1 MSGNT
6 SKRYPAELKQRA
18 VRMFG
23 EVRGDHVS
31 EWAAM
36 AKVAELLGIGTPET
50 LRKWVRQA
58 EIDQGGRP
66 GTSNENASTFSVSPP
81 PVGSSPLGG
90 DGVEQGAER
99 EHGDSAVSC
108 QVAGTGVLH
117 VRSPFGHWELR
128 LVGPPPGGGG
138 PVWTFGRRRSS
149 RPGGST
155 APEHGPHMAVRGCGA
170 GTFMAGPR
178 VRGAGGR
185 AARFRLLCPGTGP
198 RRGRPCGAPRS
209 TRRRRCLPAP

>member
-31 EWAAM
+31 DWAAM

-128 LVGPPPGGGG
+128 LVGPPPGAGLSGRLVGVVRHVPGARPPQITPPHGCSRAWSWDLHGWSPGARGWRTSSAIPSVVSRHRTSSG
-138 PVWTFGRRRSS
+138 PTLRRA
-149 RPGGST
+149 PLHTST
-155 APEHGPHMAVRGCGA
+155 
-170 GTFMAGPR
+170 
-178 VRGAGGR
+178 
-185 AARFRLLCPGTGP
+185 
-198 RRGRPCGAPRS
+198 
-209 TRRRRCLPAP
+209 

>member
-1 MSGNT
+1 MSRSGRRWRRWPSCSGSGHRRRCGSGCGRPRST
-6 SKRYPAELKQRA
+6 R
-18 VRMFG
+18 
-23 EVRGDHVS
+23 
-31 EWAAM
+31 
-36 AKVAELLGIGTPET
+36 VA
-50 LRKWVRQA
+50 
-58 EIDQGGRP
+58 GRP